1 MVLMCYPSRTRDD
14 TANINILYLTRAC
27 CADVFPTGVVDLNS
41 QRLKTTALSAH
52 LPASHPQKPLIDTLW
67 VDRCR

>member
-1 MVLMCYPSRTRDD
+1 MVVMCYPSCTRDD
-14 TANINILYLTRAC
+14 TANMLYPTRAC

-41 QRLKTTALSAH
+41 QRLKTTAFSAH